1 MEVVA
6 VRALEAVGMVD
17 DGVKRKRDCEDAGW
31 IAKLVEKVKEVI
43 L

>member
-17 DGVKRKRDCEDAGW
+17 DSVKRNRDCEDAG
-31 IAKLVEKVKEVI
+31 
-43 L
+43 